1 MAKIFFGFGNKKK
14 NPFEQMTEE
23 ELKKIMKLFEEAKK
37 DLSKKVKKMGNTKSD
52 RLQKIMLNDAIESLN
67 GNIKELYEKLEGQID
82 SAMLDV
88 CKKSIEA
95 EQQYFRLNFG
105 LQFGKSYMSIPT
117 SVVNDIRNGKIYN
130 KQWYLSDAIWRDQKS
145 KLDEINAIIGTGV
158 AEGRSTYDIA
168 KDLEKYVDPRAKKDW
183 AWSKVYPGTAKR
195 IDYNAQR
202 LARTAISHAYEQ
214 CTVQQAK
221 NNPLSQGIEW
231 ISAMGERTC
240 QICQDRDGKIYQPD
254 ELPLDHPNGLCT
266 YAVVLPDMD
275 DIASRLGAWVAGNPD
290 YALDEWYSNLGGEK

>member
-37 DLSKKVKKMGNTKSD
+37 DLSKKVKKMGNTKSG
-52 RLQKIMLNDAIESLN
+52 RLQKIMLNDAIKSLN

-82 SAMLDV
+82 DAMLDV

-95 EQQYFRLNFG
+95 EQQFFRLNFG

-130 KQWYLSDAIWRDQKS
+130 RQWYLSDAIWRDQKS

-158 AEGRSTYDIA
+158 AEGKSTYDIA
-168 KDLEKYVDPRAKKDW
+168 KDLEKNVD
-183 AWSKVYPGTAKR
+183 TR
-195 IDYNAQR
+195 IF
-202 LARTAISHAYEQ
+202 L
-214 CTVQQAK
+214 
-221 NNPLSQGIEW
+221 W
-231 ISAMGERTC
+231 
-240 QICQDRDGKIYQPD
+240 
-254 ELPLDHPNGLCT
+254 
-266 YAVVLPDMD
+266 
-275 DIASRLGAWVAGNPD
+275 
-290 YALDEWYSNLGGEK
+290 